1 LKIASTDSTWA
12 VFVDQCVVLCRGDA
26 TPSKRN
32 SARISTAILL
42 LGLLLN
48 TFFNLWWA
56 DPVAAV
62 IMVPITV
69 REGIEGVQG
78 KACDD
83 CRCA

>member
-1 LKIASTDSTWA
+1 LT
-12 VFVDQCVVLCRGDA
+12 VLFSIQSATGCRVSFSLHFLGHGFGLIPA
-26 TPSKRN
+26 PS
-32 SARISTAILL
+32 SLLL

-62 IMVPITV
+62 IMGPIIV
-69 REGIEGVQG
+69 REGIEGVRD